1 MYINIHTYVR
11 TYIHTYIQTYK
22 LLLSQTNGNLIFCY
36 WFQSFAAES
45 YMSHENSIWLAA
57 LALYIVNLM
66 PRWFIEGNAITLLY
80 IILIKFDI
88 AEHALHLLYECP
100 ELEYLRY
107 DVWFKSVIR
116 VSGAM
121 AKQIYT
127 WSAKSKQ
134 SLSSLHWTWATLNN
148 EMMFIAISFYLC
160 ISCI

>member
-1 MYINIHTYVR
+1 MIHIASPLYIYIYIYIYTYVR
-11 TYIHTYIQTYK
+11 SYIHAYK
-22 LLLSQTNGNLIFCY
+22 LLLSQTNGNLIFCC
-36 WFQSFAAES
+36 WFQSFATD
-45 YMSHENSIWLAA
+45 WLAA
-57 LALYIVNLM
+57 LALDMMNLM

-107 DVWFKSVIR
+107 DVWFKSVIS